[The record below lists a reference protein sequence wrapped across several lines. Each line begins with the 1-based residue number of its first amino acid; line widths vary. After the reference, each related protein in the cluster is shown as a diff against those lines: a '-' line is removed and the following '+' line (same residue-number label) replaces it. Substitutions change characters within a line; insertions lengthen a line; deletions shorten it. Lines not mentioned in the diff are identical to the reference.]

1 MSRDAPRPPY
11 CSPMVSPNRPSFFI
25 PSTIWAGYSS
35 RCSSSVATG
44 MISRLV
50 KSRTVARMSC
60 SNSVRPSVCARRPI
74 FRSLACG
81 LRAAG
86 LLPAALLDVGFRRH
100 HDLAAEHAHQH
111 AVLLVAAGLHLH
123 HAPVALGGES
133 LGQHGG
139 LAVDRVAVE
148 GR

>member
-11 CSPMVSPNRPSFFI
+11 SSPIVSPNRPSFFI

-60 SNSVRPSVCARRPI
+60 SNSVRPSVCARRPML
-74 FRSLACG
+74 SAPLAG
-81 LRAAG
+81 TRVGHGAARLG
-86 LLPAALLDVGFRRH
+86 AAALLDVGLGGH
-100 HDLAAEHAHQH
+100 HDLAAEHAHQG
-111 AVLLVAAGLHLH
+111 AVLLVAAGLDLH
-123 HAPVALGGES
+123 HAPVTPGGEP
-133 LGQHGG
+133 
-139 LAVDRVAVE
+139 
-148 GR
+148 

>member
-11 CSPMVSPNRPSFFI
+11 SSPMVSPNRPSFFI

-60 SNSVRPSVCARRPI
+60 SNSVRPSVCARRPMV
-74 FRSLACG
+74 SAPLAGIRVG
-81 LRAAG
+81 LGAAG
-86 LLPAALLDVGFRRH
+86 LGAAALLDVGFGGH
-100 HDLAAEHAHQH
+100 HDLAAEHAHQG
-111 AVLLVAAGLHLH
+111 AVLLVAAGLDLH
-123 HAPVALGGES
+123 NAPVAPGGEP
-133 LGQHGG
+133 LAQHG
-139 LAVDRVAVE
+139 
-148 GR
+148 